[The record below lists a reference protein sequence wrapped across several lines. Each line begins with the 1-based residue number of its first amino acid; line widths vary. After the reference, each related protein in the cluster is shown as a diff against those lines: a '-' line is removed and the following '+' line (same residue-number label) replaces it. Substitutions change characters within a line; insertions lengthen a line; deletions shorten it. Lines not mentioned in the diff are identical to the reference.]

1 MEQFL
6 APEVWPL
13 IAIAMVWWLLSLAP
27 VLYSAFVATRTRL
40 ALPRRFLFVAVVVT
54 LSYGLLVFFL
64 FAITLPLAAFSIYI
78 APGLEAAGK
87 LSVSGR
93 WLAATS
99 RAIST
104 WGWFVVPFFLA
115 ISSFKLTRYLA
126 TRWHQLVTGLGPNN
140 SFKPK
145 PLRGSA

>member
-6 APEVWPL
+6 APDVWPL
-13 IAIAMVWWLLSLAP
+13 IAIAIAWWLLSLAP
-27 VLYSAFVATRTRL
+27 VLYSALVATRTRP
-40 ALPRRFLFVAVVVT
+40 ALPRRFLFVVVVVT

-64 FAITLPLAAFSIYI
+64 FAITIPLAAFSVYI
-78 APGLEAAGK
+78 APGLEASGE
-87 LSVSGR
+87 LSVPGR
-93 WLAATS
+93 WLVATS

-140 SFKPK
+140 SFKPN
-145 PLRGSA
+145 PHRDGA